1 MTFPKDWPPGCPS
14 ADTPDAEGDVFRIVK
29 GNPVTV
35 ADMLS
40 HHETGKLPKADP
52 CLRCGLSVFRL
63 LEDALNQ
70 QKLFPKHGNK
80 IAKALLEATHG
91 KACLTRGQLPTHT
104 TWWPYEGVDR
114 AAPFVVVQEVA

>member
-1 MTFPKDWPPGCPS
+1 MTFPKDWPPGCPA

-29 GNPVTV
+29 DNPVTA

-63 LEDALNQ
+63 VQDALNQ
-70 QKLFPKHGNK
+70 QQLLPKLGKR
-80 IAKALLEATHG
+80 IAKALLEAAHG
-91 KACLTRGQLPTHT
+91 KACLTRGQQPTHT
-104 TWWPYEGVDR
+104 T
-114 AAPFVVVQEVA
+114 